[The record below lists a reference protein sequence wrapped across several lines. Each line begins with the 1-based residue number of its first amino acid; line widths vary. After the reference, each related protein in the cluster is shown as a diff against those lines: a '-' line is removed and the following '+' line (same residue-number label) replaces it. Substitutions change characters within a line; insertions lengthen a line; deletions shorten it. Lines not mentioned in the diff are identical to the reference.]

1 MNAGAEDGAMEQ
13 GLLTLLD
20 DGAAHEIPARR
31 DGERIY
37 LDPDALRQSLGWELK
52 DEGLCRADTCVPVRN
67 RGDLSADAG
76 IELGAFAEVLGRP
89 LAVEASEWIA
99 ALGTAAAE
107 RGREL
112 LTLAAPDFE
121 LPDLSGKLHSLSQYR
136 GKKILLFMHASW

>member
-1 MNAGAEDGAMEQ
+1 MQQ
-13 GLLTLLD
+13 GLLTLLY
-20 DGAAHEIPARR
+20 DGEVREISARR

-52 DEGLCRADTCVPVRN
+52 DEGLCRAGACIPVRT
-67 RGDLSADAG
+67 RGDLSDEAG
-76 IELGAFAEVLGRP
+76 SELGAFAEVLGRP
-89 LAVEASEWIA
+89 LAVEANEWVA
-99 ALGTAAAE
+99 ALGTGAAE

-112 LTLAAPDFE
+112 LALEAPDFE

>member
-1 MNAGAEDGAMEQ
+1 MEQ

-20 DGAAHEIPARR
+20 DGETREISARR
-31 DGERIY
+31 DGERVY

-52 DEGLCRADTCVPVRN
+52 DAGLCRAGMCIPVRN
-67 RGDLSADAG
+67 RGDLSDDAG

-89 LAVEASEWIA
+89 IAVEASEWVA
-99 ALGTAAAE
+99 ALGTGAAE

-112 LTLAAPDFE
+112 LRLEAPDFE

>member
-1 MNAGAEDGAMEQ
+1 MEQ

-20 DGAAHEIPARR
+20 DGETREISARR
-31 DGERIY
+31 DDERIY
-37 LDPDALRQSLGWELK
+37 LDPAALRRSLGWELE
-52 DEGLCRADTCVPVRN
+52 DEGLCRAGTCIPVRN
-67 RGDLSADAG
+67 RGDLSHDAG

-89 LAVEASEWIA
+89 LAVEASEWAA
-99 ALGTAAAE
+99 ALGTGAAE

-112 LTLAAPDFE
+112 LTLEAPDFE

>member
-1 MNAGAEDGAMEQ
+1 MEQ

-20 DGAAHEIPARR
+20 DGETREISARR
-31 DGERIY
+31 DGERVY
-37 LDPDALRQSLGWELK
+37 LDPDALRQSLGWKLE
-52 DEGLCRADTCVPVRN
+52 DAGLCRAGTCVPVRN
-67 RGDLSADAG
+67 RGDLLGDAG

-89 LAVEASEWIA
+89 IAVEASEWVA
-99 ALGTAAAE
+99 ALGTGAAE

-112 LTLAAPDFE
+112 LRLEAPDFE